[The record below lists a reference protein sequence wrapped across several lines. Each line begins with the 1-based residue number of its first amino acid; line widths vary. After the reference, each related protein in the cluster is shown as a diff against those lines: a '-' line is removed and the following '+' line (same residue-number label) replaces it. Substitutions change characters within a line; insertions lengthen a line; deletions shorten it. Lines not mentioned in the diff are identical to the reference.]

1 MSAIKAMLNEMN
13 ISQAGHLPVMAAF
26 CKRIGLA
33 EVVNAAVPTQ
43 MTVDV
48 GTVVQLMVL
57 DTLSGR
63 SPLYRL
69 ERFARSVDTGL
80 LLGKNI
86 PALAFND
93 TTLGRAMDA
102 IYAAGTE
109 QLFSQVAF
117 RAARSFP
124 LDLGGVVT
132 GEGLTT
138 PPKDMCHVHFDTTS
152 VSVWGDYALCTNEE
166 DQLQV
171 TNGHSK
177 DHRPDLKQ
185 FLVKM
190 LCIHHNIP
198 IVGGCES
205 GNTSDKTINNA
216 VLTNLSKYMAKHGLG
231 KGAFVYVADSAMV
244 TSANLKALGDNLFIT
259 RLPFSYKEA
268 ERVVLDAVRKGMWT
282 EVGTKVSSSGTR
294 KVTSHKVAKYRLCDM
309 TVTIGEKVY
318 RAVVVHSDAHDKRR
332 QKKLERR
339 LRESRERAERA
350 LKRASKVEYFCREDA
365 QAAAEKL
372 TSEKTPYHSC
382 QCTVTEKVTYARGR
396 PPKSGE
402 RKVSRIRYILTG
414 DVVQRSDEVKRVKE
428 ASGCFVLLTNT
439 PTEGKMAHSP
449 TAVLMA
455 YKEQQ
460 GIERNFGF
468 LKDPLIV
475 NDIFLKRPD
484 RIEVL
489 GFILLTSLLV
499 WNLMEHVMRQ
509 YLKRTDSTV
518 PGWDRKPTQT
528 PTSFMMTTKLKGVL
542 VVEVRGEW
550 EFTVP
555 LTSEQQH
562 YVRALGL
569 TEDTLLS
576 KGKPQTAHHQKLRRE
591 KL

>member
-1 MSAIKAMLNEMN
+1 MSDIKAMLGKMN
-13 ISQAGHLPVMAAF
+13 ITQVGHLPVVAQF
-26 CKRIGLA
+26 CRRIGLA
-33 EVVNAAVPTQ
+33 DVVNAAVPTQ
-43 MTVDV
+43 MAVDV
-48 GTVVQLMVL
+48 GTVAQLMVL

-80 LLGKNI
+80 LLGRKI
-86 PALAFND
+86 HAEAFND

-102 IYAAGTE
+102 IYAVGTE

-124 LDLGGVVT
+124 LDM
-132 GEGLTT
+132 
-138 PPKDMCHVHFDTTS
+138 DMRHVHFDTTS
-152 VSVWGDYALCTNEE
+152 VSVWGDYALCTNEK

-177 DHRPDLKQ
+177 DRRPDLKQ

-198 IVGGCES
+198 VVGGCES

-231 KGAFVYVADSAMV
+231 EGAFVYVADSAMV
-244 TSANLKALGDNLFIT
+244 TPNNLESIGDNLFIT

-268 ERVVLDAVRKGMWT
+268 ERVVLDAVRGGAWIDVETKALPL
-282 EVGTKVSSSGTR
+282 GTL
-294 KVTSHKVAKYRLCDM
+294 KVTSHKAAKYRVCDM
-309 TVTIGEKVY
+309 TVTVEEKGY
-318 RAVVVHSDAHDKRR
+318 RAVVVHSNAHDKRR

-339 LRESRERAERA
+339 LRESRESAEQA

-365 QAAAEKL
+365 ETAAEKL
-372 TSEKTPYHSC
+372 RSEKTLYHSC
-382 QCTVTEKVTYARGR
+382 HCRVEEKVTYARGR
-396 PPKSGE
+396 PPKNGE
-402 RKVSRIRYILTG
+402 RKVSRVRYILTG
-414 DVVQRSDEVKRVKE
+414 EIVERSDEVARIKE

-439 PTEGKMAHSP
+439 SNGGEMAHSP

-509 YLKRTDSTV
+509 HLKRTDSVV

-528 PTSFMMTTKLKGVL
+528 PTSFMMTTKFKGVL
-542 VVEVRGEW
+542 VAEVDGEW
-550 EFTVP
+550 QFTAP

-569 TEDTLLS
+569 TEDSLLR
-576 KGKPQTAHHQKLRRE
+576 KDKPQTPRHQKLCRE
-591 KL
+591 NP

>member
-1 MSAIKAMLNEMN
+1 MSDIKAMLGKMN
-13 ISQAGHLPVMAAF
+13 ITQVGHLPVVAQF
-26 CKRIGLA
+26 CRRIGLA
-33 EVVNAAVPTQ
+33 DVVNAAVPTQ
-43 MTVDV
+43 MAVDV

-69 ERFARSVDTGL
+69 ERFARSMDTGL
-80 LLGKNI
+80 LLGRNI
-86 PALAFND
+86 PAPAFND

-102 IYAAGTE
+102 IYAVGTE

-117 RAARSFP
+117 RAARSAFRAARSFP
-124 LDLGGVVT
+124 LDM
-132 GEGLTT
+132 
-138 PPKDMCHVHFDTTS
+138 DMRHVHFDTTS

-166 DQLQV
+166 DQLRV
-171 TNGHSK
+171 TEGHSK

-231 KGAFVYVADSAMV
+231 EGAFVYVADSAMV
-244 TSANLKALGDNLFIT
+244 TPNNLQALGDNLFIT
-259 RLPFSYKEA
+259 RLPFSYNET
-268 ERVVLDAVRKGMWT
+268 ERVVLDAVRGGKWT
-282 EVGTKVSSSGTR
+282 EVETNAPS
-294 KVTSHKVAKYRLCDM
+294 SHKAAKYRLCDM
-309 TVTIGEKVY
+309 TVTLGEKAY

-365 QAAAEKL
+365 QTAAEKL
-372 TSEKTPYHSC
+372 QSERTRGEKTPYHSC
-382 QCTVTEKVTYARGR
+382 QCTVAEKVTYARGR
-396 PPKSGE
+396 PPKNGE
-402 RKVSRIRYILTG
+402 RKVAKVRYVLTG
-414 DVVQRSDEVKRVKE
+414 EVVQRSDEVKRIKE

-439 PTEGKMAHSP
+439 PIEGEMAHSP
-449 TAVLMA
+449 IAVLMA

-499 WNLMEHVMRQ
+499 WNLMEYVMRQ
-509 YLKRTDSTV
+509 HLKRTDSVV

-528 PTSFMMTTKLKGVL
+528 PTSFMMTTKFKGVL
-542 VVEVRGEW
+542 VVELHGHW

-569 TEDTLLS
+569 TEASLLS
-576 KGKPQTAHHQKLRRE
+576 KDKTQTAHHQKLRRE

>member
-1 MSAIKAMLNEMN
+1 MSNVKAMLNGMN
-13 ISQAGHLPVMAAF
+13 ITQVGHLPVVAQF
-26 CKRIGLA
+26 CRRIGLA
-33 EVVNAAVPTQ
+33 DVINAAVPTQ
-43 MTVDV
+43 MAVDV

-86 PALAFND
+86 PAVAFND

-102 IYAAGTE
+102 IYAVGTE

-117 RAARSFP
+117 HAARSFP
-124 LDLGGVVT
+124 LNLGGVVT

-138 PPKDMCHVHFDTTS
+138 PPRDMRHVHFDTTS
-152 VSVWGDYALCTNEE
+152 VSVWGDYALYTNEE
-166 DQLQV
+166 DQLRV

-216 VLTNLSKYMAKHGLG
+216 VLTHLSKYMAKHGLG
-231 KGAFVYVADSAMV
+231 KGAFVYVADSALV
-244 TSANLKALGDNLFIT
+244 TPNNLKALGDNLFIT

-268 ERVVLDAVRKGMWT
+268 ERVVLDAVREGKWT
-282 EVGTKVSSSGTR
+282 DVEAQALSSGTR
-294 KVTSHKVAKYRLCDM
+294 KATKYRVCDM

-332 QKKLERR
+332 QKKLTRR

-350 LKRASKVEYFCREDA
+350 LKKAGKMEYFCREDA
-365 QAAAEKL
+365 EATAEKL
-372 TSEKTPYHSC
+372 TSEKTRGEKTPYHFC
-382 QCTVTEKVTYARGR
+382 QCTVSEKVTYARGR
-396 PPKSGE
+396 PPKNGE
-402 RKVSRIRYILTG
+402 RKVTKVRYILTG
-414 DVVQRSDEVKRVKE
+414 EVVERSEEVARIRE
-428 ASGCFVLLTNT
+428 AAGCFVLLTNT
-439 PTEGKMAHSP
+439 PTKGEMAHSP
-449 TAVLMA
+449 TAVLAA

-509 YLKRTDSTV
+509 HLQRTESVV

-528 PTSFMMTTKLKGVL
+528 PTSFMMTTKFKGVL
-542 VVEVRGEW
+542 VVELHGEW

-555 LTSEQQH
+555 LTSEQQR

-569 TEDTLLS
+569 TEDSLLR
-576 KGKPQTAHHQKLRRE
+576 KHKPQTAHRQKLPRE
-591 KL
+591 QL

>member
-1 MSAIKAMLNEMN
+1 
-13 ISQAGHLPVMAAF
+13 MA
-26 CKRIGLA
+26 
-33 EVVNAAVPTQ
+33 
-43 MTVDV
+43 VDV

-69 ERFARSVDTGL
+69 ERFARSVDTEL

-86 PALAFND
+86 SAVAFND

-102 IYAAGTE
+102 IYAVGTE

-124 LDLGGVVT
+124 LDM
-132 GEGLTT
+132 
-138 PPKDMCHVHFDTTS
+138 DMRHVHFDTTS

-171 TNGHSK
+171 TNGYSK

-231 KGAFVYVADSAMV
+231 KGAFVYVADSALV
-244 TSANLKALGDNLFIT
+244 TPNNLQALGDNLFIT
-259 RLPFSYKEA
+259 RLPFSYRET
-268 ERVVLDAVRKGMWT
+268 ERVVLDAVREGKWT
-282 EVGTKVSSSGTR
+282 QVETKTKSSGT
-294 KVTSHKVAKYRLCDM
+294 HKAAKYRVCDM

-332 QKKLERR
+332 QKKLTRR
-339 LRESRERAERA
+339 LRESRESAEQA

-365 QAAAEKL
+365 EAAAEKL
-372 TSEKTPYHSC
+372 RNEKTPYHAY
-382 QCTVTEKVTYARGR
+382 QCRVEEKVTYARGR
-396 PPKSGE
+396 PPKNGE
-402 RKVSRIRYILTG
+402 RKVTKVRYILTG
-414 DVVQRSDEVKRVKE
+414 EVAERAGEVARIKE

-439 PTEGKMAHSP
+439 PTKGEMAHSP

-509 YLKRTDSTV
+509 HLKRTDSTV

-528 PTSFMMTTKLKGVL
+528 PTSFMMTTKFKGVL
-542 VVEVRGEW
+542 VVELHGEW
-550 EFTVP
+550 EFTAP

-569 TEDTLLS
+569 TEDSLLR
-576 KGKPQTAHHQKLRRE
+576 KHKTQTAHRQKLPQE
-591 KL
+591 EL